1 MRVVERDGVV
11 AAGGGGGEV
20 GQDPEVDDVVHAAA
34 KKVAPGGVECD

>member
-20 GQDPEVDDVVHAAA
+20 GQDPEVNDVVHAAA
-34 KKVAPGGVECD
+34 KKVAPGGVERD